1 MRVLEG
7 MADSKGKREI
17 DDECVL
23 SWRSG
28 MEAGDYSAGRECCDV
43 LEHDHGGGCCSE
55 KSSTFPSLSM
65 ALEHL
70 QSEKQKERS
79 AIEPIIRTLSGFI
92 HDGGDAS
99 NNK

>member
-7 MADSKGKREI
+7 MADDKGKREI

-43 LEHDHGGGCCSE
+43 HEHDHGGGCCGE

>member
-7 MADSKGKREI
+7 MADDKRKREI

-28 MEAGDYSAGRECCDV
+28 MEAGASSGGHECCDV
-43 LEHDHGGGCCSE
+43 HEHDHGGGCCGE
-55 KSSTFPSLSM
+55 KSSTFPSLPM
-65 ALEHL
+65 TLEHL
-70 QSEKQKERS
+70 QPEKQKERS
-79 AIEPIIRTLSGFI
+79 AIEPIIRTLSDFI

>member
-1 MRVLEG
+1 
-7 MADSKGKREI
+7 
-17 DDECVL
+17 
-23 SWRSG
+23 

-43 LEHDHGGGCCSE
+43 LENNHGGGCCSE

-70 QSEKQKERS
+70 QSEKQKEKS
-79 AIEPIIRTLSGFI
+79 AIESIIRTLSDFI

-99 NNK
+99 NNDRLLNRERLQS